1 MSLACWC
8 SRQTCARS
16 RRHGCRNLRC
26 SRKFLFQQTVRWQ
39 NNPHVVAGAL
49 EGLFCFCPRVDTCLV
64 NVAKRTSSLDKLR
77 ELDHELIFIGLPV
90 GCFCVLVGVVGVAVL
105 NVVLPV
111 ELPECAWMQVNIQS
125 LSDDVHPPL

>member
-1 MSLACWC
+1 M
-8 SRQTCARS
+8 
-16 RRHGCRNLRC
+16 
-26 SRKFLFQQTVRWQ
+26 
-39 NNPHVVAGAL
+39 GAL
-49 EGLFCFCPRVDTCLV
+49 ECLSCFCPRVDTCLV

-77 ELDHELIFIGLPV
+77 KLDHELVFVGLPV